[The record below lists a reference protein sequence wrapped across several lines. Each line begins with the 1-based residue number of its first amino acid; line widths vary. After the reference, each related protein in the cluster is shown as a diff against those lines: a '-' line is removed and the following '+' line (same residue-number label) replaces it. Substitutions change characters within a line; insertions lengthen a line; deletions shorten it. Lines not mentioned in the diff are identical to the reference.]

1 MAPPGVLNVGLI
13 GLGTVGSQVAARLIE
28 RRDALA
34 RRSGGELNLCRILVR
49 DPAKPRA
56 LEVPPGL
63 ITADPDLLLD
73 DPAINVVVE
82 VAGGDEPVRTFLERA
97 IKSGK
102 HVVTANKLVM
112 ARHGPSLLEL
122 AGEMNVDIHFEA
134 AVGGGIPLIS
144 TFRTDLQAN
153 DIERIG
159 AIINGTTNYVLGRM
173 ATDGIDFQ
181 AALAEAQAAGFA
193 EADPTDDIDG
203 HDATY
208 KLAIMA
214 SIGFGARVA
223 PEEIYREGIA
233 GIQQVDFRYA
243 RELGYEIKLVAI
255 GSRLDGR
262 VEVRVHPALVP
273 GGHPLA
279 QVQGAY
285 NAVFIEGDLVG
296 QVLLVGEGAGGRPTA
311 SAVVGDLI
319 DLARSIRRGVQLR
332 SAFSFDPEV
341 TLVPMD
347 DVISRAYFRIR
358 VADRPGVIAAI
369 GTVFAE
375 EQVSISSLIQ
385 KDQWVAD
392 GTAELV
398 VTTHPASNGALERSR
413 LRMGD
418 LDTVRSVP
426 AFIRIFE

>member
-1 MAPPGVLNVGLI
+1 MAPTAALNVGLI

-49 DPAKPRA
+49 DPAKPRS

-63 ITADPDLLLD
+63 ITADPDVLLD
-73 DPAINVVVE
+73 DPDINVVVE

-193 EADPTDDIDG
+193 EADPTDDVDG
-203 HDATY
+203 HDAAY

-223 PEEIYREGIA
+223 PEQIHREGIA

-273 GGHPLA
+273 GSHPLA

-296 QVLLVGEGAGGRPTA
+296 QVLLVGQGAGGRPTA

-332 SAFSFDPEV
+332 SAFSFDPDV
-341 TLVPMD
+341 SVVPMD
-347 DVISRAYFRIR
+347 EVTSRAYYRIR
-358 VADRPGVIAAI
+358 VADQPGVIAAI
-369 GTVFAE
+369 GTVFAD
-375 EQVSISSLIQ
+375 EQVSISSMIQ

-398 VTTHPASNGALERSR
+398 VTTHPASNGAQERAR
-413 LRMGD
+413 VRMGD